1 MKAWSWKVADAAQ
14 NPQLNLRYEP
24 GGWGDLLKGV
34 WALAV
39 GEALAA
45 RASGRAPSEVHV
57 LDPFA
62 GAPTYPLVPGTVARL
77 DALRAGAAGED
88 PLVQA
93 LLARTDADRAQ
104 GVLASAAHLVQG
116 ALLAAG
122 ATTRLSVF
130 DLDPVRRAA
139 WAGHPGAQVLPIT
152 SGEQALGEPADVAF
166 VDPYDFEAAWPA
178 LRARLTAQPDALVM
192 IYLFNHAPK
201 SANALRDYRAMRR
214 DLDQA
219 LGDERA
225 LVVGRV
231 ASDALLPRAWHE
243 VLLGGPRELIRALS
257 APLGAATRAM
267 ARHLSDEGAFE
278 ARGV

>member
-1 MKAWSWKVADAAQ
+1 MTAWSWKVADAAV
-14 NPQLNLRYEP
+14 NPKLNLRYEP

-34 WALAV
+34 WAIAL

-45 RASGRAPSEVHV
+45 RARDGQPVHV

-62 GAPTYPLVPGTVARL
+62 GAPTYPLVPGTAARL
-77 DALRAGAAGED
+77 DALRASAAGQD

-93 LLARTDADRAQ
+93 LLARTDADRAR

-116 ALLAAG
+116 ALTAAG
-122 ATTRLSVF
+122 AANRLSVF
-130 DLDPVRRAA
+130 DLDPARRAA
-139 WAGHPGAQVLPIT
+139 WGEHAGALVLPIT
-152 SGEQALGEPADVAF
+152 SGEQALGESSDVVF

-178 LRARLTAQPDALVM
+178 LRARLSVQRASPVL

-201 SANALRDYRAMRR
+201 SANALRDYRALRR
-214 DLDQA
+214 ELDEV
-219 LGDERA
+219 LGDDRA
-225 LVVGRV
+225 LLVGRV
-231 ASDALLPRAWHE
+231 PSDAMLPRAWHE
-243 VLLGGPRELIRALS
+243 VLLGGPRELIGALA
-257 APLGAATRAM
+257 APLGLATKAM